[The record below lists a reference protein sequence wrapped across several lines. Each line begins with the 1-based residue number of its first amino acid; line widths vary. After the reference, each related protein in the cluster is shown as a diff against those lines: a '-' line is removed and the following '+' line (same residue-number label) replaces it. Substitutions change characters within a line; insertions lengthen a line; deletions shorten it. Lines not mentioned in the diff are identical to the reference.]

1 MICRIIVCKNC
12 SDEAVIIQVML
23 THSEHAGVQQQA
35 CEALRSLANNSL
47 KRSKIAGASRLL

>member
-1 MICRIIVCKNC
+1 
-12 SDEAVIIQVML
+12 ML